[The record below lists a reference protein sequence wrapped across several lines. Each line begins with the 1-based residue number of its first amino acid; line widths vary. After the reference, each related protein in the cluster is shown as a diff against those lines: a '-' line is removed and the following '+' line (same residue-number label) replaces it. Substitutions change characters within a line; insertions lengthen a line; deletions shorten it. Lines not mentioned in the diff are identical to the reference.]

1 MAFNFTITYS
11 RDTKLYCI
19 INQNLLVIESD
30 HCRYQPPV
38 KLSIRFS
45 LSYHPYFGSFDRI
58 QIFVSDDV
66 SDYVPNLSPPT
77 PIVTET

>member
-45 LSYHPYFGSFDRI
+45 LSYHPSFSSFDRI
-58 QIFVSDDV
+58 QIFA

-77 PIVTET
+77 PNVPET